1 MRPQRELGLIHEECL
16 PKIRSM
22 ATGKFG
28 VNLAFACIVSVLA
41 VTAAIGFY
49 GNSHTPAVSG
59 NAATQS
65 GGRLPK
71 DHPDIDVAQRI
82 AALGAKIA
90 QDPNNVEYQTQIA
103 NLYYDS
109 RQYEKAIEHYRR
121 SLKLRPEDPNVE
133 TDLAVSLHYAG
144 RDDEALEAL
153 NRVLSYSPGFSQ
165 ALFNKGIILINAK
178 KDVNTAI
185 RLWEELLRR
194 DPDFA
199 REAELEQRIKILKE
213 SIR

>member
-1 MRPQRELGLIHEECL
+1 
-16 PKIRSM
+16 M

-28 VNLAFACIVSVLA
+28 VNLAFICIVSVLA
-41 VTAAIGFY
+41 LTAAIGFY
-49 GNSHTPAVSG
+49 GNSRKPVVHRNA
-59 NAATQS
+59 AATQP
-65 GGRLPK
+65 GGQLPK
-71 DHPDIDVAQRI
+71 DHPDIDIPQKI
-82 AALGAKIA
+82 AALGAMIA

-109 RQYEKAIEHYRR
+109 RQYEKAVEHYRQSLILR
-121 SLKLRPEDPNVE
+121 SGDPNVE

-153 NRVLSYSPGFSQ
+153 DRVLSYSPGFSQ
-165 ALFNKGIILINAK
+165 ALFNKGIILISTKN
-178 KDVNTAI
+178 DVNTAI
-185 RLWEELLRR
+185 RLWEELQRK